1 MTTTT
6 LQTDTTREIMVRMY
20 DSAGK
25 GDYEDVLSL
34 LSEDLV
40 VHEPPF
46 LPYGAV
52 YHGLD
57 GMRDLIGK
65 VNQVLDV
72 SKIHVDRMVAEG
84 DRAIGIIRMPDHK
97 TGEPIVLAEESV
109 VRDGKVV
116 EIFVYFHETQ
126 TLLTSPKL

>member
-6 LQTDTTREIMVRMY
+6 SQTESSRAVMVRMY
-20 DSAGK
+20 ESAGK
-25 GDYEDVLSL
+25 GDYQDVLSL
-34 LSEDLV
+34 LSDDLV

-72 SKIHVDRMVAEG
+72 SKISVDRMVAEG
-84 DRAIGIIRMPDHK
+84 ERVIGIIRMPDHK
-97 TGEPIVLAEESV
+97 TGESIVLAEESV
-109 VRDGKVV
+109 IRNGKVV

-126 TLLTSPKL
+126 TLLTSPRL